1 MRALLAENVRPLFA
15 NHVFFS
21 LGASLPVGALQQLIA
36 GIEQSDKALTLL
48 GGLGEVE
55 SVRPAARLWGLSRQ
69 IRRSTELST
78 AFDGGVSALQ
88 GRLESGGDDAHRFMS
103 SFAEFLYDH
112 GSRGINKWE
121 LRAPTWETNPEL
133 ALAALD
139 RMRLAGDEADPI
151 AQGATMSGKRRS
163 ATALVAA
170 VLGDESGS
178 RSQFESVLRAS
189 CVMIQARERCKTT
202 IVRVI
207 HEARM
212 CMYELGR
219 RMATTGW
226 FEDANDFGS
235 LTDAEL
241 DAFLE
246 DPSAWQPTLRSRR
259 PLFDQFAALRE
270 PFVFQGRP
278 PPPDRWPRRDQGR
291 VAPAEEDTTL
301 SGLPGCPGEA
311 VGHARVVL
319 DLFDPTRLLPGDV
332 LIAPSVDASWTP
344 LFVPACA
351 VVVDVG
357 ATMSHTVIV
366 SRELGIPCVV
376 SVTDATKKIA
386 DGALVRVDG
395 LRGTVT
401 ILSSS

>member
-1 MRALLAENVRPLFA
+1 
-15 NHVFFS
+15 
-21 LGASLPVGALQQLIA
+21 
-36 GIEQSDKALTLL
+36 
-48 GGLGEVE
+48 
-55 SVRPAARLWGLSRQ
+55 
-69 IRRSTELST
+69 
-78 AFDGGVSALQ
+78 
-88 GRLESGGDDAHRFMS
+88 MS

-112 GSRGINKWE
+112 GSRGINEWE

-139 RMRLAGDEADPI
+139 RMRLADDDADPI
-151 AQGATMSGKRRS
+151 EQGATTSSKQQ
-163 ATALVAA
+163 TARAHIA
-170 VLGDESGS
+170 EMLGDDVVS

-189 CVMIQARERCKTT
+189 CVMIQGRERCKTT

-212 CMYELGR
+212 CMYELGQ
-219 RMATTGW
+219 RMVSTGW
-226 FEDANDFGS
+226 FDEVNDFAS
-235 LTDAEL
+235 FTDAEL
-241 DAFLE
+241 DGALE
-246 DPSAWQPTLRSRR
+246 HPSQWQEVLRSWRT
-259 PLFDQFAALRE
+259 LFDEFAAIRE
-270 PFVFQGRP
+270 PFVFHGRP
-278 PPPDRWPRRDQGR
+278 PPPDRWARRDQR
-291 VAPAEEDTTL
+291 HVAPVRADTTL

-311 VGHARVVL
+311 TGYARIVL
-319 DLFDPTRLLPGDV
+319 DLFDPSRLRPGDV

-344 LFVPACA
+344 LFVPASA

-357 ATMSHTVIV
+357 ATMSHAVIV

-401 ILSSS
+401 ILSGRRAD